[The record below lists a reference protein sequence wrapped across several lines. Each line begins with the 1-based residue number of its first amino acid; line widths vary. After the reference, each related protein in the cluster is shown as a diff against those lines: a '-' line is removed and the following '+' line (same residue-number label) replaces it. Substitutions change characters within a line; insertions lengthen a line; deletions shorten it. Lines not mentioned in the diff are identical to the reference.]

1 MILGQYLSIWSFV
14 FSAIEGKKSP
24 SVLIVIIDFEIIM
37 RCSVFSESFYFSIK
51 RMENDIV

>member
-1 MILGQYLSIWSFV
+1 MAHSIWSFV